1 MMEKSVANSF
11 LKDPTLSASRVSKG
25 KRARLLIAILASVLL
40 LLAWTTS
47 VPIPWSGG
55 PQGINTS
62 PEVTP
67 NGDDLFVD
75 WDAINPSEDLIWVP
89 CYRMFGN
96 FLCAR
101 LTVPLDYARP
111 LTESAAHPKVHVA
124 LVMLPGKGHEISG
137 NWSES
142 PLLLNPG
149 GPGGEGTAIALML
162 GALMQTIVGP
172 DQDIIGFD
180 PRGIGATTPPADCFL
195 PPAAAPSDAAARNQ
209 ALMHRLTW
217 LIGDIE
223 AGLANT
229 SDSATDRVAQ
239 RQRAFTK
246 FCYAND
252 EDDSILRYIGT
263 PHVAQDMLSIVQAW
277 DRWTAAEK
285 PSDERGITDSDTNDS
300 EALESTRGKLVYWGF
315 SYGTVLGATFAT
327 MFRKSSQPVC
337 TYSS

>member
-1 MMEKSVANSF
+1 MEKGVSDSF

-25 KRARLLIAILASVLL
+25 KRARSFIAILTSVLL

-47 VPIPWSGG
+47 VPIPWSDR
-55 PQGINTS
+55 PQGTNTG
-62 PEVTP
+62 PDVTP

-75 WDAINPSEDLIWVP
+75 WDAIVPSEDLAWVP
-89 CYRMFGN
+89 CYRMLGN

-111 LTESAAHPKVHVA
+111 LAESAAHPKVHVA

-149 GPGGEGTAIALML
+149 GPGGEGTAIALIL
-162 GALMQTIVGP
+162 GALMQTIVGA

-195 PPAAAPSDAAARNQ
+195 PSATVPSDTAARNQ

-217 LIGDIE
+217 MIGDIE

-229 SDSATDRVAQ
+229 SDAATDRVAL

-246 FCYAND
+246 FCYSRD
-252 EDDSILRYIGT
+252 DDDSILRYSGT

-277 DRWTAAEK
+277 DRWTAAQK
-285 PSDERGITDSDTNDS
+285 STDERGIADS
-300 EALESTRGKLVYWGF
+300 EPSDPEVLESTRGKLVYWGF

-327 MFRKSSQPVC
+327 MFRKSSPPLC
-337 TYSS
+337 NYSS